1 MVGFT
6 LGFTQEPHRPPAGG
20 GPSTDPKMGVHI
32 PLIVSLRGKKS
43 VEIYSDLIESMQM
56 GRGKEKLR
64 EKTNVFYELIN
75 TFTFQEEEEMMNLS

>member
-1 MVGFT
+1 MHNNKRLVLPLLPSSFALFNDVVGFT

-32 PLIVSLRGKKS
+32 PLIVSLRGKKL

-56 GRGKEKLR
+56 GRGKEK
-64 EKTNVFYELIN
+64 
-75 TFTFQEEEEMMNLS
+75 